1 MPLILIVLVRVAFV
15 GALEGASPDRSNLEH
30 FAGWRGPGVAPAS
43 PPPPA
48 TELSKKRQRNG
59 KPLEFAAPRCELA
72 SELHPAVD
80 RRCDQARSYNLL
92 GINTDRHMSKKR
104 PEFSYEVRRDGD
116 VVIIPLRGHLDG
128 FAAMG
133 LRPEIEELLDD
144 GAMCA
149 VFDCRELSYTG
160 MYGYV
165 IVLNTAKEPQGRK
178 GRFALCDLAPDP
190 KDIFRLTS
198 MTTLNIAIFDSLDEA
213 LAAFRK

>member
-1 MPLILIVLVRVAFV
+1 M
-15 GALEGASPDRSNLEH
+15 
-30 FAGWRGPGVAPAS
+30 
-43 PPPPA
+43 
-48 TELSKKRQRNG
+48 
-59 KPLEFAAPRCELA
+59 
-72 SELHPAVD
+72 D

-116 VVIIPLRGHLDG
+116 GVIIPLRGHLDG